1 VTPTQAQPT
10 GFRPAWGAVLSAR
23 KRRAAILDQ
32 DGSTLRTYDD
42 VEGERASWRETLG
55 GMDRSSVVVAT
66 LGNDPGWPALFLAC
80 LDLGLILTPLEAG
93 LPEQQVRQALELTR
107 AQAWIR
113 GLQVVEALKTERAL
127 WQGPVP
133 NLLKL
138 TSGTTGAPRAV
149 RCRES
154 HLYADCRNICA
165 TMRITPEDVNFGV
178 ISFSHSYG
186 FSNLV
191 TPLLYQGTKLVCAAD
206 RLPRALQGQLK
217 ASGSTVF
224 PGTPALFQALAG
236 LSDGSSLGRVRL
248 CLSAGAPLP
257 QEVTRRFAARYALT
271 IHSFYGSSE
280 CGGIAYDRS
289 GRQDQATGFV
299 GSPLEGVEVR
309 LDSSDRLEVF
319 GPNVADG
326 YFPAEEP
333 EVLGGH
339 CFRPGDLV
347 RQNDAGLQLYGRVS
361 DFVNIAGKKL
371 HPSVVEERLR
381 RCMGVV
387 DAMVF
392 GVPSPNRNEDLIAC
406 VVAEPTVTRAQLEAH
421 CRAGLSGWQVPRDFQ
436 FIPELPVDQRGKVS
450 RAELARRYV
459 EGKRQGPAG
468 PNQEDCPDTA
478 GYAHVRPNPTPAA

>member
-1 VTPTQAQPT
+1 VTPKQAQPT
-10 GFRPAWGAVLSAR
+10 GFRPAWAAVRSV
-23 KRRAAILDQ
+23 RRRGAAILNQ

-55 GMDRSSVVVAT
+55 GMDQSSVVVAT

-80 LDLGLILTPLEAG
+80 LDLGLILAPLEAA
-93 LPEQQVRQALELTR
+93 LPEQQVRQALQLTR
-107 AQAWIR
+107 ARAWVR
-113 GLQVVEALKTERAL
+113 GLETVEELKTERVP

-149 RCRES
+149 RCREN
-154 HLYADCRNICA
+154 HLYADCRNICV
-165 TMRITPEDVNFGV
+165 TMGITPDDVNFGV

-206 RLPRALQGQLK
+206 RMPRALQSQLK

-236 LSDGSSLGRVRL
+236 LSEGSSLGGVRL

-257 QEVTRRFAARYALT
+257 QEVTQRFAARYALA

-289 GRQDQATGFV
+289 GRQDQPTGFV

-309 LDSSDRLEVF
+309 LASSDRLEVF

-333 EVLGGH
+333 EVLDGH

-381 RCMGVV
+381 GCPGVV
-387 DAMVF
+387 DVVVF

-436 FIPELPVDQRGKVS
+436 LLPELPVDQRGKLS

-459 EGKRQGPAG
+459 EGKRPEPAG
-468 PNQEDCPDTA
+468 RNQDPDPA
-478 GYAHVRPNPTPAA
+478 EYARVRPNPTPAA